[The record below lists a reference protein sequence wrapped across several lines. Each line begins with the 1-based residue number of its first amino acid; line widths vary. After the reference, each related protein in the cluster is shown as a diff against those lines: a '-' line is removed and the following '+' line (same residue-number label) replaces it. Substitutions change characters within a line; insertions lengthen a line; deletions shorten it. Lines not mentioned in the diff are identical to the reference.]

1 MFLYDQSEQ
10 FVPIYKVGADDK
22 RISSLGIFQSGVK
35 PMWEDVVNKDCV
47 EIRAKIPASL
57 TMKNLNTVWEDIVVD
72 LISNKIPSSDDIAGI
87 RICDKSRGGEAQI
100 RVEIWTKIRTEAD
113 PRLDGMKSHIK

>member
-1 MFLYDQSEQ
+1 
-10 FVPIYKVGADDK
+10 
-22 RISSLGIFQSGVK
+22 
-35 PMWEDVVNKDCV
+35 MWEDVVNKDCV